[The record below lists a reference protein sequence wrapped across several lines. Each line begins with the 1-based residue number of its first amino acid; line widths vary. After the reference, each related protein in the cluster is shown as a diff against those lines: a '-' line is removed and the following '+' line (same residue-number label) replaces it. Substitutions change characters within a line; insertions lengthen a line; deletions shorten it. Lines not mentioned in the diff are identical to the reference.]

1 MGGASRGGSLVLWQV
16 YYGVVSSVF
25 CPRNGLVVVLM
36 GPLLKLSKFYSDGVV
51 VKKGFVVRGK
61 GRRQNPSRDVH
72 HDFNLALTAKLMPS
86 LKPRHANRL
95 ASPDFYF

>member
-61 GRRQNPSRDVH
+61 APATKSKSRRP
-72 HDFNLALTAKLMPS
+72 
-86 LKPRHANRL
+86 PRLQPRADSEINAVIE
-95 ASPDFYF
+95 ASTC